1 MVTVATL
8 IGLALAFGFLNGY
21 NGSGS
26 LVATLIS
33 TGAVGARRALLLAA
47 VASFVGLFLFGLAVA
62 VVVGTG
68 IVDPAGITL
77 ASMGAA
83 LASALL
89 WNVVASMLGLPSSSS
104 HALIGGLIGGG
115 VAASGIGVV
124 ELSGLAIL
132 ALALL
137 VAPVVTVLLAWA
149 VMRLTLWF
157 ARGASPRINE
167 FFRQSQLVTS
177 ILLALSF
184 GTSNGQKIVGIIA
197 LVLFRAGITREF
209 AIPNWVVLSTA
220 ASISLGISTGGWR
233 VIRTLGARIFRVRPV
248 HGFVAQ
254 STAAATVLGAT
265 VLGGPVS
272 LNQIASSAI
281 IGAGVAERMS
291 KVRWEVA
298 QNIAIAWLV
307 TLPATV
313 LVAIVLY
320 PLALLVIG

>member
-1 MVTVATL
+1 MTAAVL
-8 IGLALAFGFLNGY
+8 IGLALAFAFLNGY

-47 VASFVGLFLFGLAVA
+47 AASFVGLFLFGLAVA
-62 VVVGTG
+62 VVIGTG
-68 IVDPAGITL
+68 IVDPNSITL
-77 ASMGAA
+77 ASLAAA

-89 WNVVASMLGLPSSSS
+89 WNALASVLGLPSSSS

-115 VAASGIGVV
+115 IAAAGLGVIQ
-124 ELSGLAIL
+124 LSGLVIL

-137 VAPVVTVLLAWA
+137 VAPVVAILLSWLA
-149 VMRLTLWF
+149 MDLTLHL
-157 ARGASPRINE
+157 AQGASPRINE
-167 FFRQSQLVTS
+167 FFRRSQVVTS
-177 ILLALSF
+177 IFLALSF
-184 GTSNGQKIVGIIA
+184 GTSNGQKVVGIIA
-197 LVLFRAGITREF
+197 LVLFRAGVTRQF
-209 AIPNWVVLSTA
+209 VIPDWVVLASA
-220 ASISLGISTGGWR
+220 ASISLGISMGGWR
-233 VIRTLGARIFRVRPV
+233 VIRTLGARIFRLRPV

-254 STAAATVLGAT
+254 STAAVTVLGAT

-272 LNQIASSAI
+272 LNQIVSSAI
-281 IGAGVAERMS
+281 IGAGIAERLS

-298 QNIAIAWLV
+298 QNIAVGWLV

-320 PLALLVIG
+320 PVALLVVG